1 MESAFEQTEENLK
14 EHTKDHPEMVELS
27 GCTGSVLLVVED
39 YFVVANAGD
48 SPIVI
53 FRQDEDGRFRA
64 EQLSIDHKPE
74 IEEERIRILERGG
87 VLDQH
92 ASALTGKKLGPLRV
106 WCKHVR

>member
-1 MESAFEQTEENLK
+1 MTEEYLK
-14 EHTKDHPEMVELS
+14 DHTKENPEIVELS

-39 YFVVANAGD
+39 FFVVANAGD
-48 SPIVI
+48 SPII
-53 FRQDEDGRFRA
+53 LFRQEADGNLHA

-74 IEEERIRILERGG
+74 IEEERIRILETGG

-92 ASALTGKKLGPLRV
+92 ESALTGKKLGPLRV